1 MDSGSPLRGVRNDGE
16 SRRLRMKPPDAIPL
30 GRQVDYPQSPDA
42 RVLFPI
48 ARSQSRSELG
58 LDAHA
63 LPFTGTDI
71 WNAYELSW
79 LDARGKPR
87 VAIGEIRVPADSPNL
102 IESKSL
108 KLYLNGYA
116 QTRFEQPSALCADVA
131 RDLSAA
137 AGATVEVALI
147 EAREFPSQKI
157 AELPGAS
164 LDDLELEVADYG
176 PPQPEHLRVH
186 AHARQ
191 VEEAL
196 TTQLFRSNCP
206 VTGQPDW
213 AALQIR
219 YAGAPLD
226 HAGLL
231 RYLISYR
238 NHCGFHEACVERI
251 FTDITA
257 RCAPRALSVYAR
269 FTRRGGLDINP
280 WRATPGFGA
289 MPLNLRG
296 ARQ

>member
-1 MDSGSPLRGVRNDGE
+1 MTDPHAS
-16 SRRLRMKPPDAIPL
+16 PL
-30 GRQVDYPQSPDA
+30 GRRVDAPQQRDPA
-42 RVLFPI
+42 VLFPI
-48 ARSQSRSELG
+48 ARTQSRTELG
-58 LDAHA
+58 LDAQA
-63 LPFTGTDI
+63 LPFGGVDL
-71 WNAYELSW
+71 WNAYEFSW
-79 LDARGKPR
+79 LDARGKPC
-87 VAIGEIRVPADSPNL
+87 VAIAELYVPCESPNL

-116 QTRFEQPSALCADVA
+116 QMRFEDAAMARSAIAQ
-131 RDLSAA
+131 DLAEA
-137 AGATVEVALI
+137 AGARVEVNLV
-147 EAREFPSQKI
+147 EASNFASQKI
-157 AELPGAS
+157 SELPGAS
-164 LDDLELEVADYG
+164 LDDLELDIGDYG
-176 PPQPEHLRVH
+176 PPQPDHLHTH
-186 AHARQ
+186 AHAHQ
-191 VEEAL
+191 IEEAL

-213 AALQIR
+213 ASLQIR
-219 YAGAPLD
+219 YAGAPIE

-289 MPLNLRG
+289 MPPNLRG

>member
-1 MDSGSPLRGVRNDGE
+1 MTSHNT
-16 SRRLRMKPPDAIPL
+16 IPL
-30 GRQVDYPQSPDA
+30 GREVAYPDSPDA
-42 RVLFPI
+42 RVLFPV
-48 ARSQSRSELG
+48 ARSQSRAELG
-58 LDAHA
+58 LDARA
-63 LPFTGTDI
+63 LPFAGADI

-87 VAIGEIRVPADSPNL
+87 VAIAELRVPAESPNL
-102 IESKSL
+102 VESKSL

-116 QTRFEQPSALCADVA
+116 QTRFDDAAVLGASIA
-131 RDLSAA
+131 RDLSVA
-137 AGATVEVALI
+137 AGANVEVALVGSHDF
-147 EAREFPSQKI
+147 ASQKI

-164 LDDLELEVADYG
+164 LDDMELDIADYG
-176 PPQPEHLRVH
+176 PPQPDHLC
-186 AHARQ
+186 ANTHARHI
-191 VEEAL
+191 EEAL
-196 TTQLFRSNCP
+196 TTQSFRSNCP

-219 YAGAPLD
+219 YAGAPMD

-251 FTDITA
+251 FMDITA

-280 WRATPGFGA
+280 WRATHGFVA
-289 MPLNLRG
+289 MPQNLRG

>member
-1 MDSGSPLRGVRNDGE
+1 
-16 SRRLRMKPPDAIPL
+16 MKSPDAIPL
-30 GRQVDYPQSPDA
+30 GRQVEYPQRPDA

-48 ARSQSRSELG
+48 ARAQSRAEIG
-58 LDAHA
+58 LDARA

-71 WNAYELSW
+71 WNAYEVSW

-87 VAIGEIRVPADSPNL
+87 VAIAELRVPADSPNL

-116 QTRFEQPSALCADVA
+116 QTRFDDPSALRAAMA
-131 RDLSAA
+131 RDLAAA
-137 AGATVEVALI
+137 AGANVEITLIGALDF
-147 EAREFPSQKI
+147 ASQKI

-164 LDDLELEVADYG
+164 LDDMELDIADYG
-176 PPQPEHLRVH
+176 PPQPDHLRTH

-191 VEEAL
+191 IEEAL

-219 YAGAPLD
+219 YAGTPID

-231 RYLISYR
+231 RYLVSYR

-251 FTDITA
+251 FVEISA

-269 FTRRGGLDINP
+269 FSRRGGLDINP

-289 MPLNLRG
+289 MPSNLRG

>member
-1 MDSGSPLRGVRNDGE
+1 
-16 SRRLRMKPPDAIPL
+16 MKSSDAIPL
-30 GRQVDYPQSPDA
+30 GRKVEYPQSPDA

-48 ARSQSRSELG
+48 ARAQSRGELG
-58 LDAHA
+58 LDADA
-63 LPFTGTDI
+63 LPFTGADI
-71 WNAYELSW
+71 WNAYEVSW

-87 VAIGEIRVPADSPNL
+87 VAVAELRVPAESPNL
-102 IESKSL
+102 AESKSL

-116 QTRFEQPSALCADVA
+116 QARFDDAQALRTAIA

-137 AGATVEVALI
+137 AGANVEVMLI
-147 EAREFPSQKI
+147 GAHDFASLKI

-164 LDDLELEVADYG
+164 LDEQELDIGDYG
-176 PPQPEHLRVH
+176 PPQPDHLNTH
-186 AHARQ
+186 THARHT
-191 VEEAL
+191 EEAL

-213 AALQIR
+213 AALQIH
-219 YAGAPLD
+219 YAGAPID

-231 RYLISYR
+231 RYLVSYR

-251 FTDITA
+251 FVDISA

-289 MPLNLRG
+289 MPSNLRG

>member
-1 MDSGSPLRGVRNDGE
+1 
-16 SRRLRMKPPDAIPL
+16 MKSPDAIPL

-42 RVLFPI
+42 GVLFPI
-48 ARSQSRSELG
+48 ARAQSRSELG

-87 VAIGEIRVPADSPNL
+87 VAIAELRVPADSPHL
-102 IESKSL
+102 VESKSL

-116 QTRFEQPSALCADVA
+116 QTRFEDPLSLRGAIA

-137 AGATVEVALI
+137 AGANVEITLI
-147 EAREFPSQKI
+147 EATEFASQQI
-157 AELPGAS
+157 VELPGAS
-164 LDDLELEVADYG
+164 LDDLELDVADYG

-196 TTQLFRSNCP
+196 TTRLFRSNCP

-238 NHCGFHEACVERI
+238 NHCGFHE
-251 FTDITA
+251 
-257 RCAPRALSVYAR
+257 
-269 FTRRGGLDINP
+269 
-280 WRATPGFGA
+280 
-289 MPLNLRG
+289 
-296 ARQ
+296 

>member
-1 MDSGSPLRGVRNDGE
+1 MQT
-16 SRRLRMKPPDAIPL
+16 PDQSPL
-30 GRQVDYPQSPDA
+30 GRKTDFPDRVDP

-48 ARSQSRSELG
+48 PRAQTRAEWQ
-58 LDAHA
+58 LDGRVS
-63 LPFTGTDI
+63 PFTGVDI

-79 LDARGKPR
+79 LDPRGKPR
-87 VAIGEIRVPADSPNL
+87 VALAELRVPAESPNL

-116 QTRFEQPSALCADVA
+116 FERFDSGQAVRAAIA

-137 AGATVEVALI
+137 AGGAIEVALI
-147 EAREFPSQKI
+147 EPPEFAAQTI

-164 LDDLELEVADYG
+164 LDELQLEIGEYG
-176 PPQPEHLRVH
+176 PPQPRHLR
-186 AHARQ
+186 ADTRACQ
-191 VEEAL
+191 TEESL

-219 YAGAPLD
+219 YHGAPID

-231 RYLISYR
+231 RYLVSWR
-238 NHCGFHEACVERI
+238 NHRGFHEACVERI
-251 FTDITA
+251 CADILM
-257 RCAPRALSVYAR
+257 RCAPRDLSVYAR

-280 WRATPGFGA
+280 WRATPGYA
-289 MPLNLRG
+289 ARPPNLRG

>member
-1 MDSGSPLRGVRNDGE
+1 MHIIEPMTDRS
-16 SRRLRMKPPDAIPL
+16 PL
-30 GRQVDYPQSPDA
+30 GREAEYPQRPDA
-42 RVLFPI
+42 RVLFPV
-48 ARSQSRSELG
+48 ARAQSRAELG
-58 LDAHA
+58 LDARA
-63 LPFTGTDI
+63 LPFTGADI

-79 LDARGKPR
+79 LDERGKPR
-87 VAIGEIRVPADSPNL
+87 VAIAELRVPAGSPNL

-137 AGATVEVALI
+137 AGAIVEVALT
-147 EAREFPSQKI
+147 EAREFASQKI

-164 LDDLELEVADYG
+164 LDDLELDIADYG
-176 PPQPEHLRVH
+176 PPQPEHLRVNT
-186 AHARQ
+186 HARQ

-213 AALQIR
+213 ASLQIR

-231 RYLISYR
+231 RYLVSYR

-251 FTDITA
+251 FVDIAA
-257 RCAPRALSVYAR
+257 RCAPRGLSVYAR

-289 MPLNLRG
+289 VPPNLRG

>member
-1 MDSGSPLRGVRNDGE
+1 MTDPHAS
-16 SRRLRMKPPDAIPL
+16 PL
-30 GRQVDYPQSPDA
+30 GRRVDAPQQRDPG
-42 RVLFPI
+42 VLFPI
-48 ARSQSRSELG
+48 ARAQSRAELG
-58 LDAHA
+58 LGTNA

-79 LDARGKPR
+79 LDARGRPR
-87 VAIGEIRVPADSPNL
+87 VAIAELRVACESPNL

-116 QTRFEQPSALCADVA
+116 QMRFEGAQALRALIA
-131 RDLSAA
+131 RDLSEA
-137 AGATVEVALI
+137 AGARVEVALV
-147 EAREFPSQKI
+147 EASEFGSQKMM
-157 AELPGAS
+157 ELSGAS
-164 LDDLELEVADYG
+164 LDELEIDIGDYG
-176 PPQPEHLRVH
+176 PPQADHLLVTT
-186 AHARQ
+186 HARQ
-191 VEEAL
+191 IEEAL
-196 TTQLFRSNCP
+196 VTQLFRSNCP

-213 AALQIR
+213 ASLQIR
-219 YAGAPLD
+219 YTGAPID

-251 FTDITA
+251 FMDITA

-280 WRATPGFGA
+280 WRATPGFGT
-289 MPLNLRG
+289 MPPNLRG

>member
-1 MDSGSPLRGVRNDGE
+1 MLAGMSATE
-16 SRRLRMKPPDAIPL
+16 SPL
-30 GRQVDYPQSPDA
+30 GRQADYPDGRDP

-48 ARSQSRSELG
+48 ARGEARAGLG
-58 LDAHA
+58 LHGRA
-63 LPFTGTDI
+63 LPFAGADI

-87 VAIGEIRVPADSPNL
+87 VAIAELRVPADSPNL
-102 IESKSL
+102 VESKSL

-116 QTRFEQPSALCADVA
+116 QARFDDAAAVRAAIAHDLGAAVRAPVEAALVEA
-131 RDLSAA
+131 RDF
-137 AGATVEVALI
+137 GAL
-147 EAREFPSQKI
+147 RI

-164 LDDLELEVADYG
+164 LDDLQLEIADYG
-176 PPQPEHLRVH
+176 PPQPLHLR
-186 AHARQ
+186 ADARAPQ

-196 TTQLFRSNCP
+196 ATQAFRSNCP

-213 AALQIR
+213 AAVQIR
-219 YAGAPLD
+219 YAGAPID

-231 RYLISYR
+231 RYLVSFR
-238 NHCGFHEACVERI
+238 QHAGFHESCVERI
-251 FTDITA
+251 FTDIMA

-289 MPLNLRG
+289 PPPNLRG

>member
-1 MDSGSPLRGVRNDGE
+1 MNS
-16 SRRLRMKPPDAIPL
+16 PDAIPL
-30 GRQVDYPQSPDA
+30 GREVEYPQSPDA

-48 ARSQSRSELG
+48 ARAQSRAELG
-58 LDAHA
+58 LAHA
-63 LPFTGTDI
+63 LPFAGTDL
-71 WNAYELSW
+71 WNAYEFSW
-79 LDARGKPR
+79 LDDRGKPR
-87 VAIGEIRVPADSPNL
+87 VAIMELRVPCDSPNL

-116 QTRFEQPSALCADVA
+116 QTRFDDPLSLRSAIA

-137 AGATVEVALI
+137 AGANVEVALVD
-147 EAREFPSQKI
+147 ASEFASLKI
-157 AELPGAS
+157 GELPGAS
-164 LDDLELEVADYG
+164 LDYLELDIADYG
-176 PPQPEHLRVH
+176 PPRPEHLHVH

-191 VEEAL
+191 TEEAL

-206 VTGQPDW
+206 VTSQPDW

-219 YAGAPLD
+219 YAGTPLD

-231 RYLISYR
+231 RYLVSYR

-251 FTDITA
+251 FMDISA

-289 MPLNLRG
+289 TPPNLRG

>member
-1 MDSGSPLRGVRNDGE
+1 MSSPE
-16 SRRLRMKPPDAIPL
+16 ASPL
-30 GRQVDYPQSPDA
+30 GRPAAYPESPDA

-48 ARSQSRSELG
+48 ARAQSRSELA
-58 LDAHA
+58 LDARV
-63 LPFTGTDI
+63 LPFTGVDV

-79 LDARGKPR
+79 LDARGKPC
-87 VAIGEIRVPADSPNL
+87 VAVAELRVPCESPNL

-116 QTRFEQPSALCADVA
+116 QTRFDDAQTLRAAIA
-131 RDLSAA
+131 RDLSDA
-137 AGATVEVALI
+137 AGARVEVNLV
-147 EAREFPSQKI
+147 EARDFASQRI
-157 AELPGAS
+157 VELPGAS
-164 LDDLELEVADYG
+164 LDEQELDVRDYG
-176 PPQPEHLRVH
+176 PPQPDHLH
-186 AHARQ
+186 APMHVRQ

-196 TTQLFRSNCP
+196 TTRLFRSNCP

-213 AALQIR
+213 ASLQIR
-219 YAGAPLD
+219 YAGAPIE

-231 RYLISYR
+231 RYLVSYR
-238 NHCGFHEACVERI
+238 THCGFHEACVERI
-251 FTDITA
+251 FMDITA

-289 MPLNLRG
+289 MPPNLRG